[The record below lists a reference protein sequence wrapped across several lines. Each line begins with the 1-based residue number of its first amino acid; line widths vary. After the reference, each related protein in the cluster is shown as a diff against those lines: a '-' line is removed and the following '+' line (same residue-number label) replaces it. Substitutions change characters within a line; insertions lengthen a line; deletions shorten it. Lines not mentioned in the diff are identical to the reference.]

1 MSVALFVLAFCVVAL
16 LGYTARY
23 SGRIRVECTR
33 IVDAAEKDAYPCI
46 VDLRRWPEW
55 SPWVEGRSAADSRH
69 SGPSDAVKGSY
80 RWLRDDGDLGCV
92 EHLRIDGPGRVEQ
105 RLRLWRPFP
114 LRARLRWQLA
124 DCEGKT
130 RLTCAVRGRVGFSMR
145 PFAATV
151 QGALA
156 LDVRY
161 GLDRLARLV
170 EPDGAAGYSVR
181 IEGVREIGA
190 VRYAYVEHTGSLDG
204 IAHAMGRAVRELR
217 DSLAEQGVAASG
229 ESMAVYLRTSA
240 AQRTTSCRF
249 AVPIGEATVER
260 VDVATLPAHRAFV
273 ATLEGNRHQLELA
286 WYLAMQRL
294 AGAGVR
300 PDLRLRPSERW
311 VREST
316 GGSGD
321 DSITELRIPVL

>member
-170 EPDGAAGYSVR
+170 EPDGAAGYAIR
-181 IEGVREIGA
+181 IDGVREIGA

-204 IAHAMGRAVRELR
+204 IAHAMGRAVRELATR
-217 DSLAEQGVAASG
+217 SRSKALRRAASRWRSISG
-229 ESMAVYLRTSA
+229 RAPRNERRAAASPFRSA
-240 AQRTTSCRF
+240 R
-249 AVPIGEATVER
+249 
-260 VDVATLPAHRAFV
+260 
-273 ATLEGNRHQLELA
+273 
-286 WYLAMQRL
+286 
-294 AGAGVR
+294 
-300 PDLRLRPSERW
+300 RPSSA
-311 VREST
+311 ST
-316 GGSGD
+316 SQRCRPIARSSRRSRAIATSSSSPGISPCSGSPAPA
-321 DSITELRIPVL
+321 SVPTCA

>member
-16 LGYTARY
+16 LVYTARY
-23 SGRIRVECTR
+23 SGRIRVDCTR
-33 IVDAAEKDAYPCI
+33 VVDAAANDAYACI

-55 SPWVEGRSAADSRH
+55 SPWVEGRSPVDSRH
-69 SGPSDAVKGSY
+69 SGPSDATKGSY

-92 EHLRIDGPGRVEQ
+92 EHLRIDRPGRVEQ

-124 DCEGKT
+124 ECEGKT
-130 RLTCAVRGRVGFSMR
+130 RVTCAIRGRVGFSMR
-145 PFAATV
+145 AFAATV

-170 EPDGAAGYSVR
+170 EPDGAAGYAIR
-181 IEGVREIGA
+181 IDGVREIGA
-190 VRYAYVEHTGSLDG
+190 VRYAYVEHTGSLGG
-204 IAHAMGRAVRELR
+204 IAQTMQLAVRELH
-217 DSLAEQGVAASG
+217 DSLAKQRVAASG
-229 ESMAVYLRTSA
+229 APMAVYLRTNA
-240 AQRTTSCRF
+240 ARRTTSCRF
-249 AVPIGEATVER
+249 AVPIGDATVER
-260 VDVATLPAHRAFV
+260 VDVATLSAHRAFV
-273 ATLEGNRHQLELA
+273 ATLEGSRDQLELA

-294 AGAGVR
+294 ADAGVG
-300 PDLRLRPSERW
+300 PDLRLTPSERW